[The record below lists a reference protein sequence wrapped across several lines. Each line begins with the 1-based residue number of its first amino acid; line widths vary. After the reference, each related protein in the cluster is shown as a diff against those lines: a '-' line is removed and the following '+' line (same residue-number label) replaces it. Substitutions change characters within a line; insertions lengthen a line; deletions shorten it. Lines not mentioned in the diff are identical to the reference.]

1 MMKRMGMKIVAGCGL
16 IARGG
21 RRAAYR
27 RGIVIDREIIS
38 EMGTPLLSN
47 LL

>member
-1 MMKRMGMKIVAGCGL
+1 MMKRMVTKIVAGCGL
-16 IARGG
+16 IAREG
-21 RRAAYR
+21 RRGAYR